1 MNPPLTPQYFDDL
14 YSGEYWNQRGRDLQT
29 RVKKQLDRASVI
41 SFFLAKW
48 LRGDSSA
55 SSLEVGAG
63 YGGVSLGLKKLH
75 NLRATVFDPDLE
87 AMNHAKTAGL
97 EIFNEDG
104 ARSQQNRRH
113 FNLLMFVHVLEHQT
127 HPREFLNRWLQYLD
141 IGGLVVVEVPNG
153 QVINHFS
160 LVHPMIFTASGLT
173 RLLRS
178 VGITG
183 KIYRHSG
190 SQNSA
195 LPKKYLLFIGKR
207 HEVGSLLFRRLPVP
221 LLSRFLSTLLSNRYA
236 RAIDR
241 RILGRVKPAI
251 SANRDSLRRTLEM

>member
-1 MNPPLTPQYFDDL
+1 MNPPLTPQYFDDF

-29 RVKKQLDRASVI
+29 RIEKQLDRASVI

-48 LRGDSSA
+48 LRGNSSV

-63 YGGVSLGLKKLH
+63 YGGVSLGLNKLQ
-75 NLRATVFDPDLE
+75 NLKATVFDPDLE

-97 EIFNEDG
+97 EIFNEEG
-104 ARSQQNRRH
+104 VRSHQNRRH

-127 HPREFLNRWLQYLD
+127 HPRDFLNQWLPYLD
-141 IGGLVVVEVPNG
+141 IGGLIVVEVPNG

-160 LVHPMIFTASGLT
+160 LVHPVIFTASGLK
-173 RLLRS
+173 RLLKS
-178 VGITG
+178 VGLTG

-190 SQNSA
+190 LQNSA

-207 HEVGSLLFRRLPVP
+207 REVGSLSFRRLPVP

-236 RAIDR
+236 QAVDR
-241 RILGRVKPAI
+241 RIFGRVKPTI
-251 SANRDSLRRTLEM
+251 SANRVSLRRSVEI

>member
-1 MNPPLTPQYFDDL
+1 MNPPLSPQYFDDL

-29 RVKKQLDRASVI
+29 RIEKQLDRASVI
-41 SFFLAKW
+41 SFFLTKW
-48 LRGDSSA
+48 LGGNSSK

-63 YGGVSLGLKKLH
+63 YGGVSLGLMKLH

-97 EIFNEDG
+97 EILDEEAVRYDP
-104 ARSQQNRRH
+104 NRRH

-127 HPREFLNRWLQYLD
+127 HPREFLNQWLQYLD
-141 IGGLVVVEVPNG
+141 IEGLVVVEVPNG

-160 LVHPMIFTASGLT
+160 LVHPVIFTASGLT

-183 KIYRHSG
+183 RIYRHSG
-190 SQNSA
+190 PQNSA
-195 LPKKYLLFIGKR
+195 LPRKYLLFIGKR
-207 HEVGSLLFRRLPVP
+207 REVGSFLFRRLPVP
-221 LLSRFLSTLLSNRYA
+221 LLSRFLSTLLSNRYFQ
-236 RAIDR
+236 AIDKR
-241 RILGRVKPAI
+241 LFGRVKPAI
-251 SANRDSLRRTLEM
+251 SANRDSLRRTIEI